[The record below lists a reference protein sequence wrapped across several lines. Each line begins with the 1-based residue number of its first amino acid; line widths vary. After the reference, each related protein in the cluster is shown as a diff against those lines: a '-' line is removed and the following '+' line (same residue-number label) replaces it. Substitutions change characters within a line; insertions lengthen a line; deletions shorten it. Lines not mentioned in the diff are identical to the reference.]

1 MRCDKIHDALNYLDD
16 DLVESVNALRTGEKL
31 RKIHWLRW
39 VSLAACL
46 CIAAAGLYLA
56 WPYMFY
62 TYEECIPEDNF
73 ADIGSSV
80 SGGYTDNAG
89 EIIGNSSKQTEANN
103 SQKSAG
109 EETDALHGGSDESL
123 KVYLA
128 YVKIESWQEGG
139 FSGSIVEEPSAGET
153 DPGVLKSGDTVVVK
167 FSDDILIVMPGGAS
181 GYAKDVPDSED
192 FPVESVV
199 GIEFTG
205 CKPENNSVDS
215 SSGKQYVLYADRIF
229 LAEND

>member
-16 DLVESVNALRTGEKL
+16 DLIESVNALRTGEKL

-56 WPYMFY
+56 WPYMFR

-89 EIIGNSSKQTEANN
+89 EITGNSSKQTEANN
-103 SQKSAG
+103 SQKSVG

-128 YVKIESWQEGG
+128 YVKIESWQGDG

-205 CKPENNSVDS
+205 CKPENNSVNS
-215 SSGKQYVLYADRIF
+215 SSGKQYILYADRIF